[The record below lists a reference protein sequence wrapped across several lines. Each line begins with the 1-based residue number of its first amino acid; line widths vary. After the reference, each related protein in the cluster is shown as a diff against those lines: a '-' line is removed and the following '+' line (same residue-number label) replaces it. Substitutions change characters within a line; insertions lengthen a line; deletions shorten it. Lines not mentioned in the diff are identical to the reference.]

1 MEERHTAD
9 LNELILLGKQIL
21 SELQLLTS
29 STKAAALVRFQKEFL
44 TTNQQRLIF
53 DAFDGERSSQA
64 IAEDTGISLRSIQ
77 RLTKDLQDKD
87 LIDFGKRG
95 KAVIPI
101 KSPSKIAVYYATK
114 DIKNGGQNND

>member
-1 MEERHTAD
+1 MGENNTFV

-21 SELQLLTS
+21 TELQLLTS
-29 STKAAALVRFQKEFL
+29 STKATALIRFQQEFL

-64 IAEDTGISLRSIQ
+64 IAEDTGISLRSVQQLI
-77 RLTKDLQDKD
+77 KDLQDRD
-87 LIDFGKRG
+87 LIDFEKRG

-101 KSPSKIAVYYATK
+101 KSPSKVATYFAAK
-114 DIKNGGQNND
+114 DIENGGQENG